1 MKSDK
6 VSIIVPVYN
15 VEKYLDECM
24 ESILSQ
30 TYSNLEVILIDDG
43 STDSSGNMCD
53 NYKALDNRIVVIHKP
68 NGGLSSARNAGM
80 DIATGDYL
88 IFVDSDDIISLNM
101 VSEMMKKADE
111 TGAQIVSSLMTEER
125 EMLDKGQTD
134 KVSVFDSHGALRC
147 IFSDDT
153 ILTSASGKMYRSG
166 LWKDIR
172 FPTDKIFEDFAT
184 IYKVIKKASK
194 TVAFEDWQYFY
205 RPNPSGITGSPFY
218 HRKMQFFDVAEDVT
232 SGIKDTDPDLV
243 PVIRNRITRQ
253 AISYFRDMSSSSY
266 DDKADKK
273 LIIKTIRKG
282 IWKYLFSGYK
292 AKSKMYGLMIAV
304 SPPLARKVFA
314 PKG

>member
-24 ESILSQ
+24 KSILGQ
-30 TYSNLEVILIDDG
+30 TYSNLEVVLIDDG

-53 NYKALDNRIVVIHKP
+53 NYKAQDDRIVVIHKL

-101 VSEMMKKADE
+101 VSEMVKKADE

-125 EMLDKGQTD
+125 EMLDKGQIG

-153 ILTSASGKMYRSG
+153 ILTSASGKMYSSE

-184 IYKVIKKASK
+184 IYKVIKKSSK

-218 HRKMQFFDVAEDVT
+218 HRKMQFFDVAEEVT
-232 SGIKDTDPDLV
+232 SGIKDTDPDLI

-266 DDKADKK
+266 DDETDRRF
-273 LIIKTIRKG
+273 IIITIRKG

>member
-304 SPPLARKVFA
+304 SPPLAQKVFA

>member
-1 MKSDK
+1 
-6 VSIIVPVYN
+6 
-15 VEKYLDECM
+15 
-24 ESILSQ
+24 
-30 TYSNLEVILIDDG
+30 
-43 STDSSGNMCD
+43 
-53 NYKALDNRIVVIHKP
+53 
-68 NGGLSSARNAGM
+68 
-80 DIATGDYL
+80 
-88 IFVDSDDIISLNM
+88 
-101 VSEMMKKADE
+101 
-111 TGAQIVSSLMTEER
+111 MTEER

>member
-218 HRKMQFFDVAEDVT
+218 HRKMQFFDVAEDVS

-304 SPPLARKVFA
+304 SPPLAQKVFA

>member
-24 ESILSQ
+24 KSILGQ
-30 TYSNLEVILIDDG
+30 TYSNLEVVLIDDG

-53 NYKALDNRIVVIHKP
+53 NYKAQDNRIVVIHKP

-101 VSEMMKKADE
+101 VSEMVKKADE

-125 EMLDKGQTD
+125 EMLDKGQIG
-134 KVSVFDSHGALRC
+134 KVSVFDSHSALRC

-153 ILTSASGKMYRSG
+153 ILTSASGKMYSSE

-184 IYKVIKKASK
+184 IYKVIKKSSK

-218 HRKMQFFDVAEDVT
+218 HRKMQFFDVAEEVT
-232 SGIKDTDPDLV
+232 SGIKDTDPDLI

-266 DDKADKK
+266 DDETDRRF
-273 LIIKTIRKG
+273 IIKTIRKG

>member
-43 STDSSGNMCD
+43 STDSSGNVCD

>member
-153 ILTSASGKMYRSG
+153 ILTSASGKMYSSG

-282 IWKYLFSGYK
+282 IWNYLFSGYK

>member
-24 ESILSQ
+24 KSILGQ
-30 TYSNLEVILIDDG
+30 TYSNLEVVLIDDG

-53 NYKALDNRIVVIHKP
+53 NYKAQDDRIVVIHKP

-101 VSEMMKKADE
+101 VSEMVKKADE

-125 EMLDKGQTD
+125 EMLDKGQIG

-153 ILTSASGKMYRSG
+153 ILTSASGKMYSSE

-184 IYKVIKKASK
+184 IYKVIKKSSK

-218 HRKMQFFDVAEDVT
+218 HRKMQFFDVAEEVT
-232 SGIKDTDPDLV
+232 SGIKDTDPDLI

-266 DDKADKK
+266 DDETDRRF
-273 LIIKTIRKG
+273 IIITIRKG

>member
-24 ESILSQ
+24 KSILGQ
-30 TYSNLEVILIDDG
+30 TYSNLEVVLIDDG

-53 NYKALDNRIVVIHKP
+53 NYKAQDDRIIVIHKP

-101 VSEMMKKADE
+101 VSEMVKKADE

-125 EMLDKGQTD
+125 EMLDKGQIG

-153 ILTSASGKMYRSG
+153 ILTSASGKMYSSE

-184 IYKVIKKASK
+184 IYKVIKKSSK

-218 HRKMQFFDVAEDVT
+218 HRKMQFFDVAEEVT
-232 SGIKDTDPDLV
+232 SGIKDTDPDLI

-266 DDKADKK
+266 DDETDRRF
-273 LIIKTIRKG
+273 IIITIRKG

>member
-53 NYKALDNRIVVIHKP
+53 NYKALDNRIIVIHKP